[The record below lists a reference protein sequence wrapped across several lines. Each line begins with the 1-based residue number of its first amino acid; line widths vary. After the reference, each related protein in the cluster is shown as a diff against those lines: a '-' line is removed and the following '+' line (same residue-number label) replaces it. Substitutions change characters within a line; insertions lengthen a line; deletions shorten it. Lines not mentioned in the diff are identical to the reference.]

1 MLTISR
7 PHRDGIKNTM
17 TNAFFHNFTDE
28 VFTGFWNGKPK
39 TFKPGERVLMPAWL
53 AEHFAKHLTNREL
66 IKANKEVYTS
76 PKQPGQVPEFMAV
89 FRKCFIPEGKEATA
103 NSNEL
108 DEIISSAQVP
118 SMDIVVTKPTPIDQ
132 GAAAALEAENN
143 ERSDGG
149 QEEVDPYDARNA
161 PLVGPGNESTVLNGP
176 EDDDESGF
184 EHKQ

>member
-1 MLTISR
+1 
-7 PHRDGIKNTM
+7 M
-17 TNAFFHNFTDE
+17 TNAYFHNFTDE

-39 TFKPGERVLMPAWL
+39 TFKPGDRVLMPAWL

-76 PKQPGQVPEFMAV
+76 PKQPGQVPEFMAL
-89 FRKCFIPEGKEATA
+89 FRKCFIPEGKEAAA

-118 SMDIVVTKPTPIDQ
+118 SMDIVVEKPRPIDQ
-132 GAAAALEAENN
+132 GPAAALADENN

-149 QEEVDPYDARNA
+149 QEEVDPYDASKTSN
-161 PLVGPGNESTVLNGP
+161 VGPGGESTVINGP
-176 EDDDESGF
+176 DDDEDESDF
-184 EHKQ
+184 ETKQ